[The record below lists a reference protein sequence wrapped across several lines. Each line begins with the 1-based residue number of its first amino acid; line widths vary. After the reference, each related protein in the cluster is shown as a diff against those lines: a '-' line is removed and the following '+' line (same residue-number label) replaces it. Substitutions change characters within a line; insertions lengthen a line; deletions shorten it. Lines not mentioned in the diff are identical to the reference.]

1 MEWLQTLLDSSTTPV
16 LTAFL
21 LGLLTAISPCPLAT
35 NITAI
40 GYIGKDIEDRRRVF
54 LNGLLYTA
62 GRIVAYTVLGLVLI
76 LIIRQGASMF
86 GIQKFIGTWGEML
99 LGPAL
104 IVIGLL
110 MLFSQRLQLPQF
122 GFNGSNVEGLKRH
135 GGRGA
140 FLLGVLF
147 AMAFCP
153 TSGMFYFGML
163 IPMSATATMGY
174 LMPVVFAIA
183 TALPVL
189 IVAWL
194 LAFSMQEVGRFY
206 GWMKDIERWTT
217 IIVGVLFVLIG
228 LYECYIIYL

>member
-1 MEWLQTLLDSSTTPV
+1 MLDSSTTPV

-35 NITAI
+35 NLTAI

-174 LMPVVFAIA
+174 LLPVVFAIA